1 MWGGLIGHC
10 CHPPLL
16 SLCWSRDRTNHV
28 LVIRLETAADQ
39 DVFLSHRG
47 KFSSFVFISPFLLGI
62 SLFES
67 PVSGLFG
74 IFSSRFIL
82 IVGLGRFSLRIPRWH
97 SVVNLCCRFH
107 VVGYFLVIYC
117 SSRWLFLLPQ
127 SLFSVILL
135 LRGFV
140 MPFGRVLITG

>member
-1 MWGGLIGHC
+1 MLFNDLREAGDCGEDLLGIAVTP
-10 CHPPLL
+10 PPLL

-39 DVFLSHRG
+39 DVFLSRRA

-82 IVGLGRFSLRIPRWH
+82 IVGLGRFSLRIPR
-97 SVVNLCCRFH
+97 
-107 VVGYFLVIYC
+107 
-117 SSRWLFLLPQ
+117 
-127 SLFSVILL
+127 
-135 LRGFV
+135 
-140 MPFGRVLITG
+140 